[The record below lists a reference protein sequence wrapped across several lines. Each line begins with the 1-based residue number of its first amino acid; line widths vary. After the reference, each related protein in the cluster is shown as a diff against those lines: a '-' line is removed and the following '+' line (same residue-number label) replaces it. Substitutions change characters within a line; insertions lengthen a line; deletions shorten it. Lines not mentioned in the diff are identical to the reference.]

1 MSEPDP
7 SDTIDIIERLPT
19 FPLPSTVLFPGTV
32 LPLHIFEPR
41 YRQMVEDALAGDGL
55 MAVALVR
62 PGFDLSGAPPIH
74 EVAGCGRI
82 IHSEKL
88 GDGRYNILVQGIE
101 RVKLVEE
108 LDGDKLYREFRAR
121 VIPRPNDDMLRAA
134 EGELAKLQSCVLT
147 LRTLIDEQ
155 DAPLIEVL
163 RSTSDPLELADI
175 LAASLISEPELQQ
188 QVLSTRDLAKRLST
202 LIDVLAEVML
212 RLGSSQNTEQS
223 ELN

>member
-1 MSEPDP
+1 MSANA
-7 SDTIDIIERLPT
+7 DTIERLPT
-19 FPLPSTVLFPGTV
+19 FPLPTTVLFPGTV

-41 YRQMVEDALAGDGL
+41 YRQMVVDALAGDGL

-62 PGFDLSGAPPIH
+62 PGNDLAGAPPIYDI
-74 EVAGCGRI
+74 AGCGRI

-88 GDGRYNILVQGIE
+88 GDGRFNILLQGIE
-101 RVKLVEE
+101 RVRLTEE
-108 LDGDKLYREFRAR
+108 LETDKLYREFRAE
-121 VIPRPNDDMLRAA
+121 VIPRPNEDMLRAA
-134 EGELAKLQSCVLT
+134 EGELAKLQSCVLS
-147 LRTLIDEQ
+147 LRTMIGEK

-175 LAASLISEPELQQ
+175 LAASLISDSELQQ
-188 QVLSTRDLAKRLST
+188 QVLSSNDLSARLAT

-212 RLGSSQNTEQS
+212 RLGTARTSEQS

>member
-1 MSEPDP
+1 MNDPDS
-7 SDTIDIIERLPT
+7 SDTIDVIERLPT
-19 FPLPSTVLFPGTV
+19 FPLPTTVLFPGTV

-41 YRQMVEDALAGDGL
+41 YRQMVEDALEEDGL

-74 EVAGCGRI
+74 DVAGCGRI

-88 GDGRYNILVQGIE
+88 DDGRYNILVQGIE
-101 RVKLVEE
+101 RVQLVEE
-108 LDGDKLYREFRAR
+108 VSGDRLYREFRAR
-121 VIPRPNDDMLRAA
+121 VIPRPNDEMLRAA
-134 EGELAKLQSCVLT
+134 EGELAKLQSCVLS
-147 LRTLIDEQ
+147 LRTLIGEQ

-175 LAASLISEPELQQ
+175 LAASLISDSELQQ
-188 QVLSTRDLAKRLST
+188 QVLAARDVSKRLST

-212 RLGSSQNTEQS
+212 QVGSSQTTERS